1 MRLQLVLLL
10 TSIALSPL
18 SFAKEKKRPPI
29 NPNRHIDINYGNAAW
44 NQDPAK
50 IDVATL
56 LIRDGRTGKI
66 VLINLSEIG
75 PDESVFRGRFSVS
88 WGSADSL
95 IPEVFVPD
103 QKAIKT
109 REGKKKLIEQVKN
122 KSIPRKP
129 FILTRGDRGQQVIE
143 VFDTRKQAKAALAVF
158 KEKLKLKRKAQIP
171 EKLAPKEDIAFAK
184 KAEQERLEAER
195 KQKALD
201 QEAERIRIEQLEQK
215 RIAEREAAQKALAKA
230 EQERRKKLAR
240 KLSEEAIEL
249 YKQGKFAE
257 SLQKFEK
264 AVELD
269 PENKSYYYAYG
280 VTLYSNQKYNRA
292 IVILKSTLPEKV
304 NPAER
309 AYYLGMSH
317 FRINDFENAVKHL
330 ETAKNAK
337 VEPLS
342 SSSAFYQGLSHYAS
356 KNWEPAKA
364 SFQWVLDNSKD
375 PKLDEK
381 AEEYIEKIVKIQ
393 HFENNKAKQHIL
405 TAGLGLQYDSNVLLD
420 SGNSSDAT
428 ASDNGDFRFTAV
440 GGYQWRPVFNET
452 REFSVKSN
460 LVYMYSLKD
469 ESAKADPMLFSMSSP
484 YVWKGKSAAGQAF
497 KHELTPR
504 FDLLYMDPESGET
517 REDILDTWGSDWKT
531 TLIKKDDLFVSHY
544 VSLLY
549 NNSHISSDDED
560 SDALSIEYKFTRT
573 KFVDK
578 KKTTAF
584 VQDYGI
590 KSYGAKGVNQ
600 KYYKVLAA
608 ATYLKPLNWKDF
620 TQIAKGELYYSTY
633 PDHDSSRNDTNISL
647 SYNLTKK
654 LSDSLNFVGGL
665 SYQKNSSSVSDKS
678 YSKFIINS
686 MITGSWKF

>member
-1 MRLQLVLLL
+1 MRLHLVLLL
-10 TSIALSPL
+10 TTIAFS
-18 SFAKEKKRPPI
+18 SSVYSKGKKRPPI

-44 NQDPAK
+44 NQDPTK

-66 VLINLSEIG
+66 VLINLSEVG
-75 PDESVFRGRFSVS
+75 PDESVFRGRFSVG

-95 IPEVFVPD
+95 IPEVYIPD
-103 QKAIKT
+103 QNTIKT
-109 REGKKKLIEQVKN
+109 AAGKKKLIEQVKN
-122 KSIPRKP
+122 KSVPRKP

-158 KEKLKLKRKAQIP
+158 KEKVKLKRKAQIP

-184 KAEQERLEAER
+184 KVEQERLEAER

-201 QEAERIRIEQLEQK
+201 QEAERIRLEQLELK

-240 KLSEEAIEL
+240 KLSEEAIAL

-257 SLQKFEK
+257 SLQKFEE
-264 AVELD
+264 AVDLD

-280 VTLYSNQKYNRA
+280 VTLYSNQKFNRA
-292 IVILKSTLPEKV
+292 IVILKSPLPDKV

-317 FRINDFENAVKHL
+317 FRINDFENAVKNL
-330 ETAKNAK
+330 ELAKNAK
-337 VEPLS
+337 IEPLS
-342 SSSAFYQGLSHYAS
+342 SSSAFYQGLSHYAT
-356 KNWEPAKA
+356 KNWEPAKT

-393 HFENNKAKQHIL
+393 HFENNKAKKHIL
-405 TAGLGLQYDSNVLLD
+405 TAGIGLQYDSNVLLD

-428 ASDNGDFRFTAV
+428 ATDTGDFRFTGVA
-440 GGYQWRPVFNET
+440 GYQWRPVFNET

-469 ESAKADPMLFSMSSP
+469 ESAKADPMLVSMSSP
-484 YVWKGKSAAGQAF
+484 YVWKGKSEKGKAY

-504 FDLLYMDPESGET
+504 FDLLYMDPESGEN

-531 TLIKKDDLFVSHY
+531 TLIKADDLFVSHY
-544 VSLLY
+544 VSMLY

-560 SDALSIEYKFTRT
+560 SDALSIEYKYTRT

-578 KKTTAF
+578 KKTTAL

-590 KSYGAKGVNQ
+590 KSYGAKGINQ
-600 KYYKVLAA
+600 KYYKLLAA
-608 ATYLKPLNWKDF
+608 ATYLKPLNWKDL

-633 PDHDSSRNDTNISL
+633 PDHDSGRNDTSL
-647 SYNLTKK
+647 TVSYNLTKK
-654 LSDSLNFVGGL
+654 LSDNLNFVGGL

-686 MITGSWKF
+686 MVTGSWKF